1 MSVVQREVSMELCQ
15 RTGKRIISNE
25 SNTMNEFDGSQRHHI
40 LSGNTTATDETPI
53 WMKMTSFRM

>member
-1 MSVVQREVSMELCQ
+1 MELCQ